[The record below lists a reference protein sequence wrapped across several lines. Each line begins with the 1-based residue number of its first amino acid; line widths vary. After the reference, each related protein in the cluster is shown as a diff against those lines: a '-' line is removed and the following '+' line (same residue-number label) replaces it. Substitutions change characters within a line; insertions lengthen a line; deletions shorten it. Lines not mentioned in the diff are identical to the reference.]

1 MSILLFT
8 NCTNDIVNIDTDTDI
23 TETDNAVNFGIYLS
37 DPVKSRADVDFTNIT
52 TEILQKSDGFG
63 VYGYYTEDKEYIN
76 DVNRS
81 PNFFNNEKV
90 TYNSTSKIWEYSP
103 VKYWSKSNTH
113 NFTFLSYAPYKANPT
128 IQFING
134 DPYIKY
140 SLLDGYDLLWGTDGG
155 NISEIDGIHSVHNIK
170 PRSEKIKFLF
180 KHALARIHGNNT
192 DAKNHSGI
200 DIKYIVDD
208 DATYTIN
215 PKETT
220 VYIKD
225 LKIDIKDSSSVTNET
240 GTYTGAIKAEWLNLY
255 TGEWHCDSTGIES
268 KAVNPKGIVKT
279 YIISDVAEN
288 LKDSVTNLEGK
299 NGVTTVSQPLLK
311 DNLITYMFPG
321 TKPTFTVS
329 ITYVIKTLDS
339 KLKDG
344 YSSIATTLTRDFKF
358 TKEMKMNAQ
367 YKINLIL
374 NLYTVKFDAEVD
386 ELTSDGNT
394 QPVEVIN
401 I

>member
-1 MSILLFT
+1 MSILLFI

-23 TETDNAVNFGIYLS
+23 AEIKTDNAVNFGIYLS
-37 DPVKSRADVDFTNIT
+37 DPVKSRADVDLTNIT

-113 NFTFLSYAPYKANPT
+113 NFTFLSYAPYKANPD

-140 SLLDGYDLLWGTDGG
+140 SLSDGYDLLWGTDGA
-155 NISEIDGIHSVHNIK
+155 NISNINGIHSVQNIK

-192 DAKNHSGI
+192 DDKNHSGI

-208 DATYTIN
+208 AAAYTIN
-215 PKETT
+215 PDETT

-225 LKIDIKDSSSVTNET
+225 LKIDIKDESSVTDET
-240 GTYTGAIKAEWLNLY
+240 GTYTGAIKTEWLNLY
-255 TGEWHCDSTGIES
+255 TGEWYCDPATDMEF
-268 KAVNPKGIVKT
+268 KDKNPTGIVKT
-279 YIISDVAEN
+279 YTISDVAEN
-288 LKDSVTNLEGK
+288 LLEGK
-299 NGVTTVSQPLLK
+299 DGVTNVSQPLLK

-321 TKPTFTVS
+321 TMPTFTVS
-329 ITYVIKTLDS
+329 ITYVIKTLDP
-339 KLKDG
+339 KLNG
-344 YSSIATTLTRDFKF
+344 GNSSIATTLTRDFKF

-374 NLYTVKFDAEVD
+374 NLYTVKFDAEVE
-386 ELTSDGNT
+386 ELTSDGDT
-394 QPVEVIN
+394 QSVEIIN
-401 I
+401 IDE

>member
-23 TETDNAVNFGIYLS
+23 AEIKTDNAVNFGIYLS
-37 DPVKSRADVDFTNIT
+37 DPIKSRAGVDLTNIT

-81 PNFFNNEKV
+81 PNFFNNEQVK
-90 TYNSTSKIWEYSP
+90 YNSTSDIWEYSP

-113 NFTFLSYAPYKANPT
+113 NFTFLSYAPYKANPD

-140 SLLDGYDLLWGTDGG
+140 SISDGYDLLWGTDGA
-155 NISEIDGIHSVHNIK
+155 NISKIDGIHSVQNIK

-192 DAKNHSGI
+192 DAENHSGI
-200 DIKYIVDD
+200 DIKYIVND

-215 PKETT
+215 SGETT

-225 LKIDIKDSSSVTNET
+225 LKIDIKDESSVTDEN
-240 GTYTGAIKAEWLNLY
+240 GTTHTGAIKAEWLNLY
-255 TGEWHCDSTGIES
+255 TGEWYCYPEDVNPTGI
-268 KAVNPKGIVKT
+268 IKT
-279 YIISDVAEN
+279 YTKSDVAEN
-288 LKDSVTNLEGK
+288 LLEGEAGVTN
-299 NGVTTVSQPLLK
+299 VSQPLLK

-321 TKPTFTVS
+321 TTPTFTVS

-339 KLKDG
+339 KLDG
-344 YSSIATTLTRDFKF
+344 GNSSIATTLTRDFKF

-374 NLYTVKFDAEVD
+374 NLYTVNFDAEVE
-386 ELTSDGNT
+386 ELTSDGDT
-394 QPVEVIN
+394 QSVEIIN
-401 I
+401 E

>member
-23 TETDNAVNFGIYLS
+23 AEIKTDNAVNFGIYLS
-37 DPVKSRADVDFTNIT
+37 DPVKSRADVDLTNIT

-63 VYGYYTEDKEYIN
+63 VYGYYTEDKKYIDI
-76 DVNRS
+76 DVADRI

-113 NFTFLSYAPYKANPT
+113 NFTFLSYAPYQANPD
-128 IQFING
+128 IQFIKG

-140 SLLDGYDLLWGTDGG
+140 SLSDGYDLLWGTDGV
-155 NISEIDGIHSVHNIK
+155 HSVQNIK
-170 PRSEKIKFLF
+170 PRSEQIKFLF

-192 DAKNHSGI
+192 DDKNHSGI

-208 DATYTIN
+208 DAAYIIN

-220 VYIKD
+220 VYIQD
-225 LKIDIKDSSSVTNET
+225 LKIDIKDESSVTDEN
-240 GTYTGAIKAEWLNLY
+240 GTHTGAGWLNLY
-255 TGEWHCDSTGIES
+255 TGEWYCDPATDMKFKDVNSTGI
-268 KAVNPKGIVKT
+268 IKT
-279 YIISDVAEN
+279 YTKSDVAGN
-288 LKDSVTNLEGK
+288 LLDDKAGVTNESK
-299 NGVTTVSQPLLK
+299 PLLK

-339 KLKDG
+339 KLKDEN
-344 YSSIATTLTRDFKF
+344 SSIATTLTRDFKF

-374 NLYTVKFDAEVD
+374 NLYTVKFDAEVE
-386 ELTSDGNT
+386 ELTSDGDT
-394 QPVEVIN
+394 QSVEI
-401 I
+401 IE